1 MIDLH
6 SVIRW
11 SGHVSFVGGKNEP
24 GETDEDTVKREVF
37 EEIGIDLNDGYIKV
51 GRLDEREITSIK
63 DNKLLMMLSPFGNL
77 HKCFLLLLMKFSQFE
92 KKKKSLFANSA

>member
-24 GETDEDTVKREVF
+24 GETDEDTVKREVL

-77 HKCFLLLLMKFSQFE
+77 HIYLYIFVIGKILTI
-92 KKKKSLFANSA
+92 KKKSLFANST